1 MDTEKASTLGS
12 DASDGN
18 VATPPNGGFFAWL
31 QVAGAFFFLFNTS
44 GIVNSFGVFQTYY
57 EGKLSQGSSAISWI
71 GSVQGFLMLFVGVLT
86 GPLFDAGFFRVLSG
100 AGLLLVVVG
109 LMMTSLTKEYWQ
121 VFLAQGICIGLG
133 GACLFVPGVAICST
147 YFSTKRSLAIG
158 VTASGSSIGAVVYS
172 IAFYRL
178 VQSVGFGWS
187 TRILGFIA
195 LATLIFSNAVLR
207 PRLGPATR
215 RSLFAFSALREL
227 SFCLLLLGI
236 LLGYM
241 GAYVPYYYI
250 SLYASAR
257 TGMDEELAFY
267 MIAVINAASAL
278 GRILP
283 NLVADSVG
291 PLNVLIPF
299 AGAST
304 VLGFAWLGVQN
315 TGGLIV
321 FSILYGFVTG
331 AYVSL
336 PPATVA
342 SLTKDLHQI
351 GARVGM
357 CFMMG
362 GIGMLIGNP
371 IAGALVDTESGTYW
385 KAQVY
390 CGACL
395 AGSTAAFVL
404 SRATLVG
411 WGWKKV

>member
-1 MDTEKASTLGS
+1 MSAETASAHGS
-12 DASDGN
+12 EAGDGK
-18 VATPPNGGFFAWL
+18 VAAPPNGGFFAWL
-31 QVAGAFFFLFNTS
+31 QVAGAFFFLFNTT
-44 GIVNSFGVFQTYY
+44 GIVNAFGVFQTYY
-57 EGKLSQGSSAISWI
+57 EGTLSEGSSAISWI
-71 GSVQGFLMLFVGVLT
+71 GSIQAFLMLFVGVFT

-100 AGLLLVVVG
+100 AGLILVVVG
-109 LMMTSLTKEYWQ
+109 LMMTSLTTAYWQ

-133 GACLFVPGVAICST
+133 SACLLVPGIAICST
-147 YFSTKRSLAIG
+147 YFSTKRSFAIG
-158 VTASGSSIGAVVYS
+158 IAASGSSIGAVVYS
-172 IAFYRL
+172 VAFYRL
-178 VQSVGFGWS
+178 IQSIGFGWS
-187 TRILGFIA
+187 TRVLGFIA
-195 LATLIFSNAVLR
+195 LATLLFSSVVLR
-207 PRLGPATR
+207 PRLDPAKR
-215 RSLFAFSALREL
+215 RALFAFSALREVP
-227 SFCLLLLGI
+227 FCLLLLGVV
-236 LLGYM
+236 LGYM

-267 MIAVINAASAL
+267 MVAVINAASAL

-331 AYVSL
+331 AYISL
-336 PPATVA
+336 PPAAVA
-342 SLTKDLHQI
+342 GLTKDMHQI
-351 GARVGM
+351 GTRVGM

-371 IAGALVDTESGTYW
+371 IAGALLDAKSGTYW
-385 KAQVY
+385 KAQVF

-395 AGSTAAFVL
+395 AGSTAAFAL
-404 SRATLVG
+404 SRATMKGSG
-411 WGWKKV
+411 WRV